1 MRLQSAIPMSS
12 LQGSADFG
20 RLDPEER
27 AERRENRRMRRRRR
41 HGRRRSR
48 AAERHRRRA
57 DRLDE
62 RGSRRER
69 PERAPRREARQP
81 AEDYERP
88 RKPGLRRRGPAP
100 QPGPMQAHE
109 ATLQPAPE
117 SWEPPWEPPEVLDVD
132 WEELED
138 EAEPEW
144 MGAARRA
151 QLPAR
156 WSPPAMLGRH
166 MRLQAQ
172 QGHRAAVIELKPG
185 LYLVAELP
193 EQVARSEF
201 GVAAVL
207 APLVVKAASKA
218 IQHRQQTPKE
228 QRLVYRLMHPDQAED
243 GQGQPLR
250 RLFQRPDGQVQDEHG
265 NIIQRIFHPKQ
276 ARAQAQQPTQAQPQ
290 LPALQPAPG
299 AGQGA
304 QALLPPPEVG
314 WASDL
319 ALEPVGVHRG

>member
-41 HGRRRSR
+41 RGHRRSR

-62 RGSRRER
+62 RGSRRASPRRER

-100 QPGPMQAHE
+100 QPRPMDAHE

-138 EAEPEW
+138 EVEPEW

-156 WSPPAMLGRH
+156 WSPPAKLGRH

-218 IQHRQQTPKE
+218 IQHRQQTPKD
-228 QRLVYRLMHPDQAED
+228 QRLLYRVMHRDQAQD

-265 NIIQRIFHPKQ
+265 NLLQRVFHPHQ
-276 ARAQAQQPTQAQPQ
+276 AQAQAP
-290 LPALQPAPG
+290 QPAPQPALDNG
-299 AGQGA
+299 VR
-304 QALLPPPEVG
+304 ALLPPPEMG
-314 WASDL
+314 WASGVV
-319 ALEPVGVHRG
+319 LEPGEVRRG

>member
-1 MRLQSAIPMSS
+1 MRLQPAITMDS
-12 LQGSADFG
+12 LRGEPDFG

-27 AERRENRRMRRRRR
+27 AERRDDRRRRR
-41 HGRRRSR
+41 RGRRRRRRTRS
-48 AAERHRRRA
+48 AERHRRRA

-62 RGSRRER
+62 GR
-69 PERAPRREARQP
+69 PERRRRRRRQP
-81 AEDYERP
+81 PEEERP
-88 RKPGLRRRGPAP
+88 ARRRPLGRRRTSRPHVDR
-100 QPGPMQAHE
+100 GE
-109 ATLQPAPE
+109 AALQPAPQAL
-117 SWEPPWEPPEVLDVD
+117 EPEWDQPEVLDVD
-132 WEELED
+132 WEDVEPEP
-138 EAEPEW
+138 EPEW
-144 MGAARRA
+144 MGAARTA

-156 WSPPAMLGRH
+156 WSPPARMGRN
-166 MRLQAQ
+166 MRLQAR

-201 GVAAVL
+201 GVASVL

-228 QRLVYRLMHPDQAED
+228 QRLLYRVMHRDQAQD

-276 ARAQAQQPTQAQPQ
+276 AQAQAQQPAQAQPQ

-304 QALLPPPEVG
+304 HALLPPPEVG